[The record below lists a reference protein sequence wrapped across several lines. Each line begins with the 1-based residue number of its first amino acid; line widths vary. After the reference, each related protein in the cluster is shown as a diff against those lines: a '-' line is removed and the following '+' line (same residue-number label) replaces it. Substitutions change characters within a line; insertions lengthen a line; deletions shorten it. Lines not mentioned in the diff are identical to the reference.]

1 MFLMLFTIVIFAQEP
16 GVFDSTDVQILE
28 QVQKLF
34 GKIDFS
40 AIAAGVAGILLL
52 TSFLKKLI
60 PKLAGWYIL
69 VPVFAI
75 SFAYSWA
82 IPSIVGIG
90 NHILYGIIIGAMS
103 SGLWETVKKTLKK
116 IADYFGNLP

>member
-75 SFAYSWA
+75 YFAYSWA

-116 IADYFGNLP
+116 